1 MKKSLL
7 ALAVLTAF
15 AGAASAQSSV
25 TIGGKLDLAVG
36 KKIGTSDKGIFDT
49 PGSRLNFG
57 GREDLGGG
65 MAAVFGIE
73 TRFNPDDGTV
83 TSATNFWNGYSWV
96 GLTGGFGTVRLGRDY
111 TSSFIFVQN
120 QIDPFAGDQI
130 PALRNISM
138 NIAPA
143 KVRFA
148 NGIKYFKGFGGL
160 TASFDISEGGMN
172 NTGAADAT
180 VVNKPWSVAM
190 TYAAGPVWLG
200 FSHENPGGSKDKLST
215 LGARFAVGSLTLRG
229 GTSFG
234 DNNSGQKVKGI
245 LLGANYRMG
254 AGDLRVGYAT
264 SSVDDNTA
272 AETKAKRIAIGYHYD
287 LSKRTKVYADV
298 ARDSANASAAVVAN
312 RTGYDFGIQHN
323 F

>member
-7 ALAVLTAF
+7 ALAALTAF

-25 TIGGKLDLAVG
+25 TIGGKLDLAIG
-36 KKIGTSDKGIFDT
+36 KMTGSADKGLFDT

-73 TRFNPDDGTV
+73 HRFNPDDGT
-83 TSATNFWNGYSWV
+83 SFSGTNFWNGYSWV

-111 TSSFIFVQN
+111 TSSFITVQN
-120 QIDPFAGDQI
+120 AVDPFGGDTVAALR
-130 PALRNISM
+130 PALLGGT
-138 NIAPA
+138 A

-148 NGIKYFKGFGGL
+148 NGVKYFNTIGGL
-160 TASFDISEGGMN
+160 GMSFDFSEAGKN
-172 NTGAADAT
+172 STGAADAT
-180 VVNKPWSVAM
+180 VANRPWSGSL

-200 FSHENPGGSKDKLST
+200 FSHENPGGKNDKLTT
-215 LGARFAVGSLTLRG
+215 LGARFAMGPAVLRG
-229 GTSFG
+229 GMSTG
-234 DNNSGQKVKGI
+234 TNNANAKVKGYLI
-245 LLGANYRMG
+245 AANVRMG

-264 SSVDDNTA
+264 LKVGGTSTMGKLGV
-272 AETKAKRIAIGYHYD
+272 GYHYD
-287 LSKRTKVYADV
+287 LSKRTKIYADF
-298 ARDSANASAAVVAN
+298 ARDGKLATEK
-312 RTGYDFGIQHN
+312 TGYDFGIQHN

>member
-25 TIGGKLDLAVG
+25 TIGGKIDLAVG
-36 KKIGTSDKGIFDT
+36 KLIGSADKGLFDT

-73 TRFNPDDGTV
+73 HRFSPDTGTS
-83 TSATNFWNGYSWV
+83 TAANFWNGYSWV
-96 GLTGGFGTVRLGRDY
+96 GLNGGFGTVRLGRDY
-111 TSSFIFVQN
+111 TSAFINVQN
-120 QIDPFAGDQI
+120 QVDPFGGDNAG
-130 PALRNISM
+130 ALRG
-138 NIAPA
+138 ALLAGVA

-148 NGIKYFKGFGGL
+148 NGVKYFNTMGGL
-160 TASFDISEGGMN
+160 SMSYDISEGGVN

-180 VVNKPWSVAM
+180 VANKPWSGSV
-190 TYAAGPVWLG
+190 TYAAGPVWLAFG
-200 FSHENPGGSKDKLST
+200 HENPGGKNDKLTT
-215 LGARFAVGSLTLRG
+215 LGARFAMGPAVLRA

-234 DNNSGQKVKGI
+234 TNNANAKVKSY
-245 LLGANYRMG
+245 LFGANIRMG
-254 AGDLRVGYAT
+254 AGDIRLGYAT
-264 SSVDDNTA
+264 LKTGSVTSM
-272 AETKAKRIAIGYHYD
+272 KRLGVGYHYD
-287 LSKRTKVYADV
+287 LSKRTKVYATLG
-298 ARDSANASAAVVAN
+298 RDSATAFKAEP
-312 RTGYDFGIQHN
+312 TGFDFGIQHN

>member
-25 TIGGKLDLAVG
+25 TIGGKVDLAIG
-36 KKIGTSDKGIFDT
+36 KKIGSADKGLFDT

-73 TRFNPDDGTV
+73 HRFNPDDGTDA
-83 TSATNFWNGYSWV
+83 SAGKANFWNGYSWV
-96 GLTGGFGTVRLGRDY
+96 GLTGGFGTLRLGRDY
-111 TSSFIFVQN
+111 TSAFITVQN
-120 QIDPFAGDQI
+120 QVDPFGGDNVSALR
-130 PALRNISM
+130 PALL
-138 NIAPA
+138 AGVA

-148 NGIKYFKGFGGL
+148 NGVKYFNTMGGL
-160 TASFDISEGGMN
+160 SMSFDISEGGMN

-180 VVNKPWSVAM
+180 TVNKPWSGSL

-200 FSHENPGGSKDKLST
+200 FSHENPGGKNDKLTT
-215 LGARFAVGSLTLRG
+215 LGARFAMGPAVLRAG
-229 GTSFG
+229 ISNGT
-234 DNNSGQKVKGI
+234 NNANAKVKGM
-245 LLGANYRMG
+245 LLGANIRLG
-254 AGDLRVGYAT
+254 AGDIRLGYAT
-264 SSVDDNTA
+264 LKVGSTSTMG
-272 AETKAKRIAIGYHYD
+272 TLGLGYHYD
-287 LSKRTKVYADV
+287 LSKRTKLYANLGRNSKV
-298 ARDSANASAAVVAN
+298 ATEKA
-312 RTGYDFGIQHN
+312 GYDFGIQHN

>member
-25 TIGGKLDLAVG
+25 TIGGKIDLAVG
-36 KKIGTSDKGIFDT
+36 KLIGSADKGLFDT

-73 TRFNPDDGTV
+73 HRFSPDTGTS

-96 GLTGGFGTVRLGRDY
+96 GLNGGFGTVRLGRDY
-111 TSSFIFVQN
+111 TSAFINVQN
-120 QIDPFAGDQI
+120 QVDPFGGDNAG
-130 PALRNISM
+130 ALR
-138 NIAPA
+138 AALLAGVA

-148 NGIKYFKGFGGL
+148 NGVKYFNTMGGL
-160 TASFDISEGGMN
+160 SMSYDISEGGVN

-180 VVNKPWSVAM
+180 VVNKPWSGSV
-190 TYAAGPVWLG
+190 TYAAGPVWLA
-200 FSHENPGGSKDKLST
+200 FSHENPGGKNDKLTT
-215 LGARFAVGSLTLRG
+215 LGARFAMGPAVLRAG
-229 GTSFG
+229 MSNGT
-234 DNNSGQKVKGI
+234 NNANAKVKSY
-245 LLGANYRMG
+245 LLGANIRMG
-254 AGDLRVGYAT
+254 AGDIRLGYAT
-264 SSVDDNTA
+264 LKTGSVTSM
-272 AETKAKRIAIGYHYD
+272 KRLGVGYHYD
-287 LSKRTKVYADV
+287 LSKRTKVYATLG
-298 ARDSANASAAVVAN
+298 RDSATAFKAEP
-312 RTGYDFGIQHN
+312 TGFDFGIQHN

>member
-25 TIGGKLDLAVG
+25 TIGGKIDLAVG
-36 KKIGTSDKGIFDT
+36 KLIGSADKGLFDT

-73 TRFNPDDGTV
+73 HRFSPDTGTS

-96 GLTGGFGTVRLGRDY
+96 GLNGGFGTVRLGRDY
-111 TSSFIFVQN
+111 TSAFITVQN
-120 QIDPFAGDQI
+120 QVDPFGGDNAG
-130 PALRNISM
+130 ALR
-138 NIAPA
+138 AALLAGVA

-148 NGIKYFKGFGGL
+148 NGVKYFNTMGGL
-160 TASFDISEGGMN
+160 SMSYDISEGGVN

-180 VVNKPWSVAM
+180 VVNKPWSGSV
-190 TYAAGPVWLG
+190 TYAAGPVWLA
-200 FSHENPGGSKDKLST
+200 FSHENPGGKNDKLTT
-215 LGARFAVGSLTLRG
+215 LGARFAMGPAVLRAG
-229 GTSFG
+229 MSNGT
-234 DNNSGQKVKGI
+234 NNANAKVKSY
-245 LLGANYRMG
+245 LLGANIRMG
-254 AGDLRVGYAT
+254 AGDIRLGYAT
-264 SSVDDNTA
+264 LKTGSVTSM
-272 AETKAKRIAIGYHYD
+272 KRLGVGYHYD
-287 LSKRTKVYADV
+287 LSKRTKVYATLG
-298 ARDSANASAAVVAN
+298 RDSATAFKAEP
-312 RTGYDFGIQHN
+312 TGFDFGIQHN